1 MSFVPEWIPV
11 LKALESQQNSRIPF
25 DNGKHLNLWKN
36 DPVSFTLCTESAS
49 PNDVF
54 NAPRASVL
62 KEMVRDSLLEPIRD
76 IRLDPALRDELVA
89 QLGDLVSETT
99 LDQMQFLSFIDALR
113 NPVHLTQGP

>member
-1 MSFVPEWIPV
+1 V

-36 DPVSFTLCTESAS
+36 DPVSFTSCTASAS

-62 KEMVRDSLLEPIRD
+62 EEMVRDSSLEPIRD
-76 IRLDPALRDELVA
+76 IRLDSSLREELVA
-89 QLGDLVSETT
+89 QLEHLVFETT
-99 LDQMQFLSFIDALR
+99 LDQMQFLSFIDSLR